1 MPFLN
6 PGDLD
11 EWVHTLTAL
20 DEVDLTH
27 IIPGHGGV
35 LTEDDLIFFKGYLTD
50 LICALLFVATWM
62 VAWSSVEVPIYG
74 VCEEG
79 IDVLIFFSSPS
90 RMCPASHTPQEMKW
104 LNSAMYV
111 SDT

>member
-20 DEVDLTH
+20 ATENRRRRDSPSPNRHHHPKHVW
-27 IIPGHGGV
+27 PVGV
-35 LTEDDLIFFKGYLTD
+35 N
-50 LICALLFVATWM
+50 
-62 VAWSSVEVPIYG
+62 EVPIHG

-90 RMCPASHTPQEMKW
+90 RMCPASHTPQEMKS
-104 LNSAMYV
+104 LNRAMYV
-111 SDT
+111 SNT